1 MDPEMY
7 VHDDATAITTHFWG
21 ISFKNGKIEFDFN
34 DQ

>member
-1 MDPEMY
+1 MY
-7 VHDDATAITTHFWG
+7 VHDDATAITTHFFLEG